1 MNMYPY
7 ISVFELGAILS
18 KFNTNKDPIVLGEL
32 KLYIGIHIYL
42 NLLKVVDFVGGGT
55 VDIFSSK

>member
-7 ISVFELGAILS
+7 KSVFELGAILS

-32 KLYIGIHIYL
+32 KLYVGIRIY
-42 NLLKVVDFVGGGT
+42 
-55 VDIFSSK
+55 